1 MRGEDREGKTKPGH
15 AGSNEGAVENQIKI
29 GDESL
34 DRALQPFLSGF
45 ATTAEKSEAIQNALR
60 GGTGKFWRAEL
71 GKWTVRMVP
80 VELLVPE
87 VHRQWRPLVHEAMLF
102 VVSKLSASRLAPKIL
117 EQVGMDP
124 NTPPA
129 VRLLRFIAKVPGLQ
143 KIGQVLARNR
153 YLDRQ
158 LRRALIQLEN
168 GISDVTAEEI
178 HSIINQ
184 QLQSQIDT
192 YAIKLKPTILSE
204 ASVSAVV
211 GFTWRN
217 PESGRRERGVFKVLK
232 PHIPGCY
239 AEDMKI
245 IGQLAQHLAR
255 KHRAEGPRLGRLAET
270 LTEIRLL
277 LEREVDF
284 PREQATLASALS
296 EYRSIRGVRVPH
308 LIPTLSTKTI
318 TALTYESGKKAT
330 EASMGPAKR
339 RVRVAERLAQALLAV
354 PAFSREK
361 DAIFHADP
369 HAGNLLYD
377 KRRDE
382 LVILDWALTGRLTRE
397 QRKNVVMLIL
407 MMALRDADG
416 IAKAIEELCQLRAGG
431 NRAEADIIRKHV
443 ERVLDELSLTK
454 LPGPMDAMRLL
465 DDIALEGVRFPGA
478 LLMFRK
484 ASLTLEG
491 VVEDIAGSSVRLD
504 SLVTRYVMAHWK
516 DSVAGLFALLSPR
529 DWLALDWSALTFT
542 SRVCARALLRPW
554 YWLPGLLP
562 DADTA

>member
-1 MRGEDREGKTKPGH
+1 VQGR
-15 AGSNEGAVENQIKI
+15 IKI
-29 GDESL
+29 EDESL
-34 DRALQPFLSGF
+34 ERGLQPFLSGF
-45 ATTAEKSEAIQNALR
+45 ATPLEKLEAIQNAL
-60 GGTGKFWRAEL
+60 GGDAGKFWRAEL

-117 EQVGMDP
+117 EQVAMAAD
-124 NTPPA
+124 TPPA

-153 YLDRQ
+153 NLDPR

-168 GISDVTAEEI
+168 GISDVTIEEI
-178 HSIINQ
+178 SAIIHG
-184 QLQSQIDT
+184 QLQSRIESC
-192 YAIKLKPTILSE
+192 AIKLKPAILSE

-211 GFTWRN
+211 AFTWRN
-217 PESGRRERGVFKVLK
+217 PASGRRERGVFKVLK

-245 IGQLAQHLAR
+245 IEQLAQHLAR
-255 KHRAEGPRLGRLAET
+255 KHRAEGTRVGGLAET

-284 PREQATLASALS
+284 PREQATLAGALR
-296 EYRSIRGVRVPH
+296 EYRSIRGIRVPH
-308 LIPTLSTKTI
+308 LIPALSTSTI

-330 EASMGPAKR
+330 EVRIGSAKDRVKVASK
-339 RVRVAERLAQALLAV
+339 LAQAMLAV

-361 DAIFHADP
+361 DSIFHADP

-377 KRRDE
+377 KRHDE
-382 LVILDWALTGRLTRE
+382 LVILDWALTGQLARR
-397 QRKNVVMLIL
+397 QRKNVALLIL
-407 MMALRDADG
+407 MMILRDAD
-416 IAKAIEELCQLRAGG
+416 AMVKAIKDLCQLSTSGKR
-431 NRAEADIIRKHV
+431 EPEQIIRRHV
-443 ERVLDELSLTK
+443 ERVLDELPLTK

-465 DDIALEGVRFPGA
+465 DDIALDGVRFPAA

-484 ASLTLEG
+484 ASFTLEG
-491 VVEDIAGSSVRLD
+491 VVEDITGSRVRLD
-504 SLVTRYVMAHWK
+504 SLVAGYVMAHWK
-516 DSVAGLFALLSPR
+516 ESVAGLLSLFSPG

-554 YWLPGLLP
+554 YWLPRLLP
-562 DADTA
+562 KTDAA